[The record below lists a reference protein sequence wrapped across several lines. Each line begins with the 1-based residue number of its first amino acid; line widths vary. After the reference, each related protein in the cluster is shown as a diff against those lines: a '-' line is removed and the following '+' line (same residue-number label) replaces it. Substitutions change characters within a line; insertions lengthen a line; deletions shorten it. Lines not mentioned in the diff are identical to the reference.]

1 MAQNLTLEE
10 IQNFKGSYPKQ
21 IWYMFLVEMWE
32 RFCFYGMRGVLTIFM
47 ADTIVNKFTGGGLG
61 LTEKEANL
69 KYGIIQALIW
79 AFTFLGGIFA
89 DKILGFKRSLV
100 FGALVMIAGNFIIA
114 VNPHSFFYLGIT
126 CSAIGTGF
134 FKPNI
139 TSMVGF
145 LYKDGDT
152 RRDAGFSLFYSG
164 INLGALLGGILC
176 VLLGKYIG
184 WSYAFLSSGTVMI
197 IGLVTFLLTKK
208 YIQPIGNKPDANQNL
223 HVIDVD
229 DTLQKVEADIKPVAK
244 NAWWKE
250 YAVYLFGLVCIPIIL
265 FLIKHSDFVIPVHT
279 KYINDDIQIANLF
292 MGVLAVVAV
301 IYFLY
306 ITLRQ
311 KEKGVISKLF
321 AAFIFIFFYF
331 VFETFFEQAG
341 GSLAI
346 FAEKNLSNS
355 MFGFIH
361 LDTNLVNNSANSFF
375 DIFLGLIAGLVWLW
389 LSKRKA
395 EPNTINKFGISFLFM
410 AISYFVFYYLRYTAN
425 AQGTGASLG
434 VFTFAYLL
442 ISISEICLSPIG
454 MSVVTKLSPKK
465 IQGLMVGFWF
475 LASAYGQ
482 YGAGLLGAAMSS
494 DTKTTDMERLI
505 NYTAGYKQMAYICIA
520 AGVIL
525 IVCAPL
531 IKKLMRGVR

>member
-1 MAQNLTLEE
+1 MAQDLTLEE
-10 IQNFKGSYPKQ
+10 IQNFKGVYPKQ
-21 IWYMFLVEMWE
+21 MWYMFLVEMWE

-47 ADTIVNKFTGGGLG
+47 IDHMRGGLG
-61 LTEKEANL
+61 LAEREANF
-69 KYGIIQALIW
+69 KYGVIQALIW
-79 AFTFLGGIFA
+79 AFTFLGGMFA

-100 FGALVMIAGNFIIA
+100 YGALVMIAGNFIIA
-114 VNPHSFFYLGIT
+114 INPQQFFYLGIT

-145 LYKDGDT
+145 LYKEGDT
-152 RRDAGFSLFYSG
+152 RRDAGFSAFYSG
-164 INLGALLGGILC
+164 INVGALLGGVVC
-176 VLLGKYIG
+176 VLLGKYVG
-184 WSYAFLSSGTVMI
+184 WSYAFISSGTVMI
-197 IGLVTFLLTKK
+197 ISLITFLLTKK
-208 YIQPIGNKPDANQNL
+208 YIQPIGNKPDSANQNL
-223 HVIDVD
+223 RVIEVD
-229 DTLQKVEADIKPVAK
+229 DTLQKVEANISPVTK

-250 YAVYLFGLVCIPIIL
+250 YAVYAFGIACIPVIL
-265 FLIKHSDFVIPVHT
+265 FSIEHSDFAIPSDI
-279 KYINDDIQIANLF
+279 KYIGGIQIANLF
-292 MGVLAVVAV
+292 MAILAVVAV
-301 IYFLY
+301 IYFLF
-306 ITLRQ
+306 ITFRQ
-311 KEKGVISKLF
+311 KEKEAISKLF
-321 AAFIFIFFYF
+321 AAFVFIFFYF

-346 FAEKNLSNS
+346 FAEKNLSHRL
-355 MFGFIH
+355 FGFIR
-361 LDTNLVNNSANSFF
+361 LDPNMVNNSANSLFV
-375 DIFLGLIAGLVWLW
+375 IPLGFIAGLVWFW

-395 EPNTINKFGISFLFM
+395 EPNTINKFGISMLFM
-410 AISYFVFYYLRYTAN
+410 ALSFFVFYSLRYTAN
-425 AQGTGASLG
+425 ADGTGTSLG

-465 IQGLMVGFWF
+465 IQGVMIGMWF

-494 DTKTTDMERLI
+494 DTGATSDMERLLS
-505 NYTAGYKQMAYICIA
+505 YTNGYKQMAYICIA

-525 IVCAPL
+525 IAFAPL

>member
-1 MAQNLTLEE
+1 MAQDLTLEQ
-10 IQNFKGSYPKQ
+10 IQDFKGKYPKQ

-47 ADTIVNKFTGGGLG
+47 IDHLRGGLG
-61 LTEKEANL
+61 LAEKSANL
-69 KYGIIQALIW
+69 QYGTIQAFVY
-79 AFTFLGGIFA
+79 AFTFLGGMFA

-114 VNPHSFFYLGIT
+114 VNPHELFYLGIT
-126 CSAIGTGF
+126 CSVIGTGF

-139 TSMVGF
+139 TSMVGW
-145 LYKDGDT
+145 LYKDGDV

-164 INLGALLGGILC
+164 INLGALFGGIVC
-176 VLLGKYIG
+176 VYLGKSPDWG
-184 WSYAFLSSGTVMI
+184 WSYAFIASGTVMI

-208 YIQPIGNKPDANQNL
+208 FIKPIGNKPGTNDNL
-223 HVIDVD
+223 HVVNIN
-229 DTLQKVEADIKPVAK
+229 DTLQKVEVDTPVKKSNPA
-244 NAWWKE
+244 WKE
-250 YAVYLFGLVCIPIIL
+250 YAVYAGGIIAIPIIL
-265 FLIKHSDFVIPVHT
+265 LLIKNASFTSV
-279 KYINDDIQIANLF
+279 F
-292 MGVLAVVAV
+292 MYSLAVVAV
-301 IYFLY
+301 LYFLFEVF
-306 ITLRQ
+306 RQ
-311 KEKGVISKLF
+311 KEEGARSKLF

-346 FAEKNLSNS
+346 FAEKNLSHKIL
-355 MFGFIH
+355 GFIT
-361 LDTNLVNNSANSFF
+361 LDPNMVNNSANSFF
-375 DIFLGLIAGLVWLW
+375 VIFLGLVAGMAWLW
-389 LSKRKA
+389 MSKRKA

-410 AISYFVFYYLRYTAN
+410 AASYFFFFYLRYTAN
-425 AQGTGASLG
+425 AQGTEASLG

-442 ISISEICLSPIG
+442 ISIAEICLSPIG
-454 MSVVTKLSPKK
+454 MSIVTKLSPKK
-465 IQGLMVGFWF
+465 LQGVMIGMWF

-494 DTKTTDMERLI
+494 SGTTTTDHDRLMS
-505 NYTAGYKQMAYICIA
+505 YTDGYKQMAYICVG
-520 AGVIL
+520 AGVLL

>member
-1 MAQNLTLEE
+1 MAQELTLEK
-10 IQNFKGSYPKQ
+10 IQNFKGNYPKQ

-47 ADTIVNKFTGGGLG
+47 IDHIRGGLG
-61 LTEKEANL
+61 LAEKEANL
-69 KYGIIQALIW
+69 KYGTIQAFVY
-79 AFTFLGGIFA
+79 AFTFLGGMFA

-100 FGALVMIAGNFIIA
+100 FGALVMITGNFIIA
-114 VNPHSFFYLGIT
+114 VNPNELFYWGIT
-126 CSAIGTGF
+126 CSVIGTGF

-164 INLGALLGGILC
+164 INLGALFGGILC
-176 VLLGKYIG
+176 VWLGKYIG
-184 WSYAFLSSGTVMI
+184 WSYAFIASGTVMI

-208 YIQPIGNKPDANQNL
+208 YIQPIGNKPNVNDNL
-223 HVIDVD
+223 RVVEVENN
-229 DTLQKVEADIKPVAK
+229 LQKIEMDEQVKSNPA
-244 NAWWKE
+244 WKE
-250 YAVYLFGLVCIPIIL
+250 YAVYAGAIVAIPIIL
-265 FLIKHSDFVIPVHT
+265 LLIKNASFTSI
-279 KYINDDIQIANLF
+279 F
-292 MGVLAVVAV
+292 MYTLAIVAV
-301 IYFLY
+301 AYFLFEVF
-306 ITLRQ
+306 RQ
-311 KEKGVISKLF
+311 KEEGARPKLY

-346 FAEKNLSNS
+346 FAEKNVSNKLFS
-355 MFGFIH
+355 FIP
-361 LDTNLVNNSANSFF
+361 LDPNMVNNSANSLF
-375 DIFLGLIAGLVWLW
+375 IIPLGLVAGMVWIW
-389 LSKRKA
+389 LSKRKL

-410 AISYFVFYYLRYTAN
+410 AVSYFFFFYLRYTAN
-425 AQGTGASLG
+425 SQGTGASLG
-434 VFTFAYLL
+434 IFSFAYLL
-442 ISISEICLSPIG
+442 ISIAEICLSPIG
-454 MSVVTKLSPKK
+454 MSIVTKLSPKK
-465 IQGLMVGFWF
+465 LQGVMVGLWF

-494 DTKTTDMERLI
+494 DTNATSNMERLTS
-505 NYTAGYKQMAYICIA
+505 YTEGYKQMAYICIA

-525 IVCAPL
+525 IICAPF